1 VVVNGL
7 ETLVLAAGSF
17 RLLRRYPHPLAQPR
31 VFAAA
36 LSPRDGRTLALWPD
50 GGPIEFLDLV
60 SGRRRAGGRHE
71 GNAGSIRFSP
81 DGRTL
86 VTGGFD
92 QTVRVWDVA
101 SGQLRETF
109 QGHEA
114 RVRGLRFSPDGRMLY
129 SAGSKTVIAWDLE
142 GSRRLGRP
150 VSLFTSPIPS
160 SFSTLPSPRNALAIS
175 SDGAL
180 LAAPLASAPD
190 HLALLDLRFPQPAR
204 SPLAPGIG
212 RISAVA
218 FSPDGTR
225 LAVGGEHAPAPVLI
239 DVASGRV
246 VRRMT
251 GGGHRDGIVS
261 MRFDPK
267 GPRLATGGYLQAIVW
282 DTATGRPIRQLRHP
296 TTNEQQQVSVAWSPD
311 GTMLATAG
319 GGGRVILWH
328 TFTWQQTATWA
339 ADTSLVLCVAF
350 SPDGSMLAAG
360 GAGDRSVTLWDVAS
374 RKLVGRLPHPIFV
387 SSVAFDPRGRTLA
400 TSAFDDKVRLW
411 DLASLRQI
419 GVALPGAENGSG
431 TNVSAF
437 DPNGN
442 QLIALHDS
450 GTALVWNLDPD
461 RWKQQ
466 ACAVVGRSLTREEW
480 KELLP
485 DRGYQPACR

>member
-1 VVVNGL
+1 
-7 ETLVLAAGSF
+7 VL
-17 RLLRRYPHPLAQPR
+17 
-31 VFAAA
+31 
-36 LSPRDGRTLALWPD
+36 
-50 GGPIEFLDLV
+50 
-60 SGRRRAGGRHE
+60 
-71 GNAGSIRFSP
+71 
-81 DGRTL
+81 
-86 VTGGFD
+86 
-92 QTVRVWDVA
+92 
-101 SGQLRETF
+101 
-109 QGHEA
+109 
-114 RVRGLRFSPDGRMLY
+114 GLRFSPDGRMLY

-150 VSLFTSPIPS
+150 VSLFTGPIPS

-190 HLALLDLRFPQPAR
+190 HLALLDLRSPQPAR
-204 SPLAPGIG
+204 SPVAPGIG

-246 VRRMT
+246 ARRMT
-251 GGGHRDGIVS
+251 GGGHQDGIVS

-282 DTATGRPIRQLRHP
+282 DTATGRPIRQLKQP
-296 TTNEQQQVSVAWSPD
+296 TTNEQQEVSVAWSPD

-319 GGGRVILWH
+319 GGGRVILWY
-328 TFTWQQTATWA
+328 TSTWQQTATWA

-350 SPDGSMLAAG
+350 SPNGSLLAAG

-387 SSVAFDPRGRTLA
+387 SSVAFDPAGRTLA
-400 TSAFDDKVRLW
+400 TSALDDKVRLW
-411 DLASLRQI
+411 DLATLRQI

-437 DPNGN
+437 DPSGN
-442 QLIALHDS
+442 HLIALHDS